1 MRDPAWAA
9 VLAAASL
16 GLLQT
21 LRLWWRAASRAR
33 RLRRLATRA
42 RAAEVRAATLLESHG
57 YRIVAEQ
64 PVTTWLIGDHEAL
77 VRADYLVE
85 KGARTYVAEVKSG
98 ADAPSLSSRATRR
111 QLLEYFCAF
120 AVDGVLMVDAES
132 GSIEH
137 VPFALPRRS
146 RSAAIISAFV
156 LGAACA
162 AAVLALL
169 RS

>member
-9 VLAAASL
+9 VLAAATL

-21 LRLWWRAASRAR
+21 TRLWWRATSRAR

-42 RAAEVRAATLLESHG
+42 RAAEAQAARLLESRG

-64 PVTTWLIGDHEAL
+64 PVTTWLIGDHQAL

-85 KGARTYVAEVKSG
+85 KGSRTYVAEVKSG

-120 AVDGVLMVDAES
+120 DVDGVLMVDAES
-132 GSIEH
+132 GTIEH
-137 VPFALPRRS
+137 VPFDLPRRS
-146 RSAAIISAFV
+146 RAGALIAVFI

-162 AAVLALL
+162 LAALALL
-169 RS
+169 